1 MKRRGGVGHDLSH
14 IRAKGSTV
22 KNSALTST
30 GVVPFMER
38 YSNSTREVAQDGRR
52 GALMLSI
59 STDHED
65 SLDFADAKLEDDKIT
80 GANISLKASDRF
92 MHNVLVAPYEGKMVP
107 WKQFKKDNELWRK
120 VIHNSWKKAEPAFLF
135 WDTILKES
143 IPSCYGATWEEKS
156 TNPCGELP
164 LPPYDSCRLIA
175 INLYSYVDDPFT
187 PTATF
192 DFEKFASHVK
202 KAQRLADDLVD
213 LELEK
218 IDKILLKIETD
229 PESLGVK
236 AVERELWEK
245 IKRMARD
252 GRRTGLGVTGV
263 GDMIAALG
271 LRYGDEGAN
280 NFIESVMERF
290 KVSAYYS
297 STVMAA
303 ERGTFPIFNE
313 ELEKDNPF
321 LNRANIAK
329 PRRNIALLTIAPTG
343 SVSLLAGV
351 TSGIEP
357 VFRVA
362 YKRRKKINPNENDT
376 PDFIDQN
383 GDAWKE
389 YNVVHHKFID
399 WFIEHWEKLPDATR
413 LSRRHAERA
422 LSGMSE
428 DEINKYIKISPYHNA
443 TANDIDWVSKVK
455 MQGMV
460 QKHIDH
466 SISVTVNIPKEA
478 TEETVEA
485 IYREAYLAGC
495 KGVTVYRD
503 GSRSGVLVTEESDE
517 KKIEDSHAPRRPKTL
532 KADVI
537 QFQNNHEKW
546 VAFIGLYHGRPYEI
560 FAGKLHDE
568 LVEFTKTKKDVK
580 IIKEKSDEGS
590 KYFAVFNG
598 TKIEV
603 SSVFNQ
609 EYWNYAKLISGLLR
623 HGMPL
628 QYVYD
633 IIKGMNWNDDHLN
646 SWKNGVARIIKRYIS
661 DGVKSKAECPDCGG
675 KLEFQ
680 EGCESCSCGHS
691 KCG

>member
-1 MKRRGGVGHDLSH
+1 MLKYYDW
-14 IRAKGSTV
+14 
-22 KNSALTST
+22 
-30 GVVPFMER
+30 
-38 YSNSTREVAQDGRR
+38 TR
-52 GALMLSI
+52 
-59 STDHED
+59 
-65 SLDFADAKLEDDKIT
+65 
-80 GANISLKASDRF
+80 
-92 MHNVLVAPYEGKMVP
+92 YEGMMT
-107 WKQFKKDNELWRK
+107 FDEARTRLEIMDEDALNK
-120 VIHNSWKKAEPAFLF
+120 VIAE
-135 WDTILKES
+135 
-143 IPSCYGATWEEKS
+143 
-156 TNPCGELP
+156 
-164 LPPYDSCRLIA
+164 
-175 INLYSYVDDPFT
+175 
-187 PTATF
+187 
-192 DFEKFASHVK
+192 
-202 KAQRLADDLVD
+202 
-213 LELEK
+213 
-218 IDKILLKIETD
+218 
-229 PESLGVK
+229 
-236 AVERELWEK
+236 
-245 IKRMARD
+245 
-252 GRRTGLGVTGV
+252 
-263 GDMIAALG
+263 
-271 LRYGDEGAN
+271 
-280 NFIESVMERF
+280 
-290 KVSAYYS
+290 
-297 STVMAA
+297 
-303 ERGTFPIFNE
+303 
-313 ELEKDNPF
+313 
-321 LNRANIAK
+321 
-329 PRRNIALLTIAPTG
+329 
-343 SVSLLAGV
+343 
-351 TSGIEP
+351 
-357 VFRVA
+357 
-362 YKRRKKINPNENDT
+362 
-376 PDFIDQN
+376 
-383 GDAWKE
+383 
-389 YNVVHHKFID
+389 
-399 WFIEHWEKLPDATR
+399 
-413 LSRRHAERA
+413 
-422 LSGMSE
+422 
-428 DEINKYIKISPYHNA
+428 SPYHNA